1 MVQPNVCRFAF
12 ERIRRKIRPKRQ
24 NLLPKLTLFSQSQKK
39 TPASAGTINWLCE
52 LRRHP
57 LEANVLLGGRHA
69 LFWLRPVA
77 ASASL
82 KSESYFYKKY
92 SCPKEPKQTPKSFK
106 K

>member
-1 MVQPNVCRFAF
+1 LA
-12 ERIRRKIRPKRQ
+12 
-24 NLLPKLTLFSQSQKK
+24 
-39 TPASAGTINWLCE
+39 
-52 LRRHP
+52 LRLGGHP

-82 KSESYFYKKY
+82 KSESHFYKKY